1 MELGAGTGVPGLT
14 ALLYT
19 AATHVTFTDLFKHT
33 MDNLAFN
40 VDANLKTASPGR
52 TKDDTE
58 VCVYDWVKYTSLAA
72 GSFDVI
78 LGSDLVYDIAAAE
91 LLTQVIE
98 HLLTPTGTF
107 LMVAGEGRQGVPEL
121 QAKMETHGFVVT
133 QSPAP
138 EEYMA
143 NPLVSQDNA
152 ELQLHFNE
160 LEDNKFHLYTFRR
173 SSKSGCVPNK
183 LPTFERP
190 YQPLFMCLHMCSHLA
205 VELCANNLRYFS
217 HADGVAMPMSV
228 PMSVFCVETDRN
240 TVVANGTPTRASPNY
255 SPTGILCSMPSLAF
269 ASNSEVFSL
278 LPSPVPPPALFA
290 QHTHVGFLTLAGR
303 THVNMEHFA
312 ACCHHQLQERCTGL
326 LRG

>member
-1 MELGAGTGVPGLT
+1 VWACSLVFARWVVALQAKDPSLFSNRKVMELGAGTGVPGLT

-52 TKDDTE
+52 TKDNTE

-217 HADGVAMPMSV
+217 HADGVAMPTS
-228 PMSVFCVETDRN
+228 PHSTPPIRYH
-240 TVVANGTPTRASPNY
+240 TSTPT
-255 SPTGILCSMPSLAF
+255 TQ
-269 ASNSEVFSL
+269 
-278 LPSPVPPPALFA
+278 PPPALKPSMM
-290 QHTHVGFLTLAGR
+290 HGDRLH
-303 THVNMEHFA
+303 
-312 ACCHHQLQERCTGL
+312 C
-326 LRG
+326 